1 MRQRLLTKRG
11 RLILPVIGIG
21 LAVLIWARLND
32 FDSGP
37 KALIIIFLMSVL
49 GGVVQFIAGRVGDQ
63 EEHSEPPEPQETMLT
78 LPPSPPAQVGYEGR
92 RLLTVRPSDPERE
105 H

>member
-11 RLILPVIGIG
+11 RLVLPVIGIG

-37 KALIIIFLMSVL
+37 KALIIIFIMSVL
-49 GGVVQFIAGRVGDQ
+49 GGIVQFIAGRVGDR
-63 EEHSEPPEPQETMLT
+63 EEHYEPQEQQAKTLT
-78 LPPSPPAQVGYEGR
+78 LPPSPPAKVGYEEP

-105 H
+105 R